1 VRVPLGKYLAVSVV
15 LWGIVLMCHAATKD
29 YAGLMTARFF
39 LGVTE
44 AAVGPGFSLITG
56 LFYKRDEQPS
66 R

>member
-1 VRVPLGKYLAVSVV
+1 MRAPLAKYVASTVV

-29 YAGLMTARFF
+29 YAGLMTVRFF

-44 AAVGPGFSLITG
+44 AAVGPGFSLIVG
-56 LFYKRDEQPS
+56 LFYKREEQPA